1 MSRFNLHLL
10 ARRVALRL
18 RSWVSLSPKELA
30 IEDAFRVTRT
40 NGVKGHYL
48 EFGVFQGKT
57 SSVAAYLLRRYN
69 MEQVHLYLFDSFRGM
84 PDYAV
89 APFYKGQYATSRAI
103 VERNLR
109 QSGIAPSRVHLIEG
123 WFEDTLPP
131 PWEGDRRSGSHLC
144 RLRSLSLD
152 AIGLSICNSPHSGRH
167 DHYLRRLVA
176 LAWSAGR
183 RGTTCVSRVACHNPD
198 NRSRAL
204 PKRRPPWGVLST
216 EDAPVSIL
224 HPSAG

>member
-48 EFGVFQGKT
+48 EFGVFQWKT

-131 PWEGDRRSGSHLC
+131 LGKEIGAAAVIYVDCDLYRSTQLVLAFVTPLIQDGTIIIFDDWWLWHGQPDEGEQRAFHEWLAITPTIEAVPYRSVGHHGESFLLRTRR
-144 RLRSLSLD
+144 
-152 AIGLSICNSPHSGRH
+152 
-167 DHYLRRLVA
+167 
-176 LAWSAGR
+176 
-183 RGTTCVSRVACHNPD
+183 
-198 NRSRAL
+198 
-204 PKRRPPWGVLST
+204 
-216 EDAPVSIL
+216 
-224 HPSAG
+224 

>member
-48 EFGVFQGKT
+48 EFGVFQWKT

-167 DHYLRRLVA
+167 DHYLHDWWLWHGQPDEGEQRAFHEWLAITPTIEAVPYRSVGHHGESFLLRTRR
-176 LAWSAGR
+176 
-183 RGTTCVSRVACHNPD
+183 
-198 NRSRAL
+198 
-204 PKRRPPWGVLST
+204 
-216 EDAPVSIL
+216 
-224 HPSAG
+224 